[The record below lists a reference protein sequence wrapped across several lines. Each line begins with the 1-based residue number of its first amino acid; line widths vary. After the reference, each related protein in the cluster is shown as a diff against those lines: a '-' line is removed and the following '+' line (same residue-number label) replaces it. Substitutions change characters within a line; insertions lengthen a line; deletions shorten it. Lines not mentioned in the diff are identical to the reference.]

1 MPFKEISV
9 TLITS
14 RKPWDTMTFM
24 VDLDVD
30 TSKPIDVYTYRSNY
44 DDLPVPLKRLTWKQ
58 GSNSLFIH
66 VSETKT
72 AWKYIKPR
80 AYLQDNEV

>member
-30 TSKPIDVYTYRSNY
+30 TGEPLDVYTYRSNY
-44 DDLPVPLKRLTWKQ
+44 DDLPSPLKKLDWKQ
-58 GSNSLFIH
+58 GINPVFIH
-66 VSETKT
+66 VSATKT

-80 AYLQDNEV
+80 AYLPDDES